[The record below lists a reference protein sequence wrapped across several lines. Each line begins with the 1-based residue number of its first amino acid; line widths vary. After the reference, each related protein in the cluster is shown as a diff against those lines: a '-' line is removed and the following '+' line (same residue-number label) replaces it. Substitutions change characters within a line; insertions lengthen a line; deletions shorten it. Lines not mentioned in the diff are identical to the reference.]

1 MFKEYKAILGVR
13 RVTVSKYFRNFPNV
27 SQTNLSSCPNN
38 IAFTSMHFFF
48 KIYHGNLKKK
58 NPKINANYT
67 VILKTHKGK
76 ESISQ
81 IDTRVQGLR
90 KKLLKL
96 QIKQ

>member
-38 IAFTSMHFFF
+38 IAFTSMHFFL
-48 KIYHGNLKKK
+48 NLSWQLKQK